1 MFMTLRLAW
10 RNLFRNKR
18 RTFIAGTAIG
28 IGLAA
33 MIFVDALWEGMK
45 ENMVRTVTDTFIGEA
60 QIHAQGFRET
70 LEVEKTIRHRERVIN
85 SLRQEPA
92 VKRFTVRVMS
102 QGMISSPANLSSV
115 ELVGVQPET
124 ERDISR
130 IDDAIIEGEFFSGHD
145 PQNLVMGSKLA
156 DLLEVGIGDR
166 VVITVAQAETGDLTQ
181 DLFRVSGIYHFN
193 SAEMDQGMAFVRLA
207 KAQEMLG
214 LGDAIHEIA
223 IDFTGRGVARDE
235 QNPFWGKYS
244 QGGNEALGW
253 PRLFPQLATMFD
265 WSQYS
270 ILIIS
275 IILFAIIA
283 LGIVNTLFMALYER
297 MFEFGV
303 LRAIGTRPFG
313 IWRMVVEEAGGLA
326 VLSIG
331 LGMVLGLVVTFIFS
345 RVGIDY
351 RGIEMGGMTVQ
362 DLIYPVL
369 YVRQFVVYPFWV
381 LVFTVIVGIYPATSA
396 ARLKPAEA
404 LRKSL

>member
-33 MIFVDALWEGMK
+33 MIFVDALWEE
-45 ENMVRTVTDTFIGEA
+45 ENMIRTVTGTFTGEA
-60 QIHAQGFRET
+60 QIHAEGYRQT
-70 LEVEKTIRHRERVIN
+70 LEVENTIRHKEQVTDG
-85 SLRQEPA
+85 LRQEPA
-92 VKRFTVRVMS
+92 VGRFTLRAMS
-102 QGMISSPANLSSV
+102 QGMISSPANLSAV
-115 ELVGVQPET
+115 HLVGVQPET

-130 IDDAIIEGEFFSGHD
+130 IDEAIVEGGFFSGDDTH
-145 PQNLVMGSKLA
+145 NIVMGGKLA
-156 DLLEVGIGDR
+156 ELLEVGVGDR
-166 VVITVAQAETGDLTQ
+166 VVVTVAQAQTGDLTQ
-181 DLFRVSGIYHFN
+181 ELFRVSGIYRFN
-193 SAEMDQGMAFVRLA
+193 TDEMDQGMAFVRISQ
-207 KAQEMLG
+207 AQAMLG
-214 LGDAIHEIA
+214 IGDAVHEIA
-223 IDFTGRGVARDE
+223 IRFKDRAFAMND
-235 QNPFWGKYS
+235 QDPFWESYS

-253 PRLFPQLATMFD
+253 PGLFPQLATMFE

-275 IILFAIIA
+275 FILFAIIS

-313 IWRMVVEEAGGLA
+313 IWKMVVAEAGGLA

-331 LGMVLGLVVTFIFS
+331 LGMLLGLAVTYVFS

-381 LVFTVIVGIYPATSA
+381 LVFTMIVGTYPATSA